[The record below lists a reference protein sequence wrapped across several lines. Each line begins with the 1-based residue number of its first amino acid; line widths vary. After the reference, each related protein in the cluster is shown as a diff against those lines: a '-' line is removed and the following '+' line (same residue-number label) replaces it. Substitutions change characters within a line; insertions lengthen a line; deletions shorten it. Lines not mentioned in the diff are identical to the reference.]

1 MTPRTLG
8 HRIRSDW
15 RVGGLLTATAVAAA
29 GLLSACK
36 DIGGPADDLGLNPPA
51 GSRTVIVRIVDF
63 AFVGP
68 DGTDAITVA
77 PGDTV
82 EFVNLDVAPHTAT
95 STSAPQGRDFD
106 SGTLLQNQSYRF
118 VPTSEGAW
126 IYRCDFHPAGMSGAT
141 ITVSASESGTQG
153 TQTGGQGDGGSAGSD
168 GGGTGG
174 QSGGGDS
181 GGSAGSGGTGGS
193 GGSGGGASGTVVIDI
208 RNFKFVTP
216 NGTDS
221 ITISLGQTVEFVNS
235 DGASHTATSSSSPSG
250 GAFNSNRLRTG
261 QRYQWKPSQAGTWV
275 YLCDFHPDQ
284 MSGAV
289 IRVVDDGGGGSGGS
303 GSGGSGSGGAGG
315 GSGSSN
321 TVPIAITPSG
331 FSGPGGSS
339 DVAISLGQTVEWSN
353 SDSITHTVSSTDEPK
368 NGTRFDSGD
377 IAPGGKFNFKPDE
390 VGVWEYRCDLHG
402 HERGMKITVR

>member
-1 MTPRTLG
+1 MTARAIG
-8 HRIRSDW
+8 HLTRRNWHPDW
-15 RVGGLLTATAVAAA
+15 RSGSLIAAIGA
-29 GLLSACK
+29 LALVSACK
-36 DIGGPADDLGLNPPA
+36 DIGGPVDDAGLTPPA

-82 EFVNLDVAPHTAT
+82 EFVNQDVAPHTAT
-95 STSAPQGRDFD
+95 STSAPTGRDFD
-106 SGTLLQNQSYRF
+106 SGTMTQSRTYRF
-118 VPTSEGAW
+118 VATSEGLW
-126 IYRCDFHPAGMSGAT
+126 TYRCDFHPAGMSGAT
-141 ITVSASESGTQG
+141 ITVSASASDGS
-153 TQTGGQGDGGSAGSD
+153 QTGGQSDGGNNSGD

-174 QSGGGDS
+174 QSGSGDT
-181 GGSAGSGGTGGS
+181 GGSAGSGDT

-208 RNFKFVTP
+208 RNFAFITT

-261 QRYQWKPSQAGTWV
+261 QRYQWKPTQAGTWV
-275 YLCDFHPDQ
+275 YLCEFHPDQ

-303 GSGGSGSGGAGG
+303 GGSGGGAGG
-315 GSGSSN
+315 GSGGSN
-321 TVPIAITPSG
+321 TVPIAITPTG
-331 FSGPGGSS
+331 FSGPDGSS

-353 SDSITHTVSSTDEPK
+353 TDSITHTVSSTDEPK
-368 NGTRFDSGD
+368 NGVRFDSGN
-377 IAPGGKFNFKPDE
+377 IAPGGKFSFKPDQ

-402 HERGMKITVR
+402 DERGMNITVR